1 MREGWEGVGE
11 DRITTVSAWMTL
23 LLWRFSTVIK
33 NPYYLFYD
41 AVRSPYL
48 FASDMD
54 SMKCVYMYSKIQ
66 LLLDPIKHNLE
77 SMELGINVPR
87 RCFIAGW

>member
-1 MREGWEGVGE
+1 
-11 DRITTVSAWMTL
+11 MTA

-41 AVRSPYL
+41 AARSPYL

-54 SMKCVYMYSKIQ
+54 GIRCVYMFSNTQ
-66 LLLDPIKHNLE
+66 LLLDPIKPNLE
-77 SMELGINVPR
+77 GMALGINVPR
-87 RCFIAGW
+87 RRPVVAANILK

>member
-1 MREGWEGVGE
+1 MREGE
-11 DRITTVSAWMTL
+11 DRITTVSTWMVF

-41 AVRSPYL
+41 AVLSPYL

-54 SMKCVYMYSKIQ
+54 SMKCVYMYSNIQ
-66 LLLDPIKHNLE
+66 LLLDPIKPNLE
-77 SMELGINVPR
+77 SMEPGINASR
-87 RCFIAGW
+87 RCFIVGWSVLE